1 MCRRQPGNG
10 FPGRRREPLPKKSF
24 CGKTTQKVFAFATG
38 EAACPPMTE
47 PGTARGSQGFAFLK
61 IRKGDA
67 AARWV
72 AASRETL
79 SRDFPMRR
87 EAAFVQAAAGKRVLR
102 KNDIRS
108 FRVRIRRTRAA
119 IFQKATLATAAGG
132 GRREQG
138 LAPRSATGEAACPPM
153 TEPGTA
159 RGSQGFAFLKIR
171 KGDAAARW
179 VAASRETL
187 SRDFPMRREA
197 AFVQA
202 AVGKRVC
209 GSFCVRVRRT
219 RAVLFQKA
227 AGARTVTSARFRLS
241 GNGFPGRRRKPLPKK
256 SFCGKTTQKVFAFAT
271 GEAACPPM
279 TEPGTAR
286 GSQGFAF
293 IKIRKGDAA
302 ARWAAASRETL
313 SRGFPMR
320 REAAFVQAA
329 VGKRF
334 CGSFRVRV
342 R

>member
-1 MCRRQPGNG
+1 MRKNDIRSFGVRVRRTRAVLFQKATLATAAGG
-10 FPGRRREPLPKKSF
+10 GRREQGLAPRS
-24 CGKTTQKVFAFATG
+24 AIG

-67 AARWV
+67 AARWA

-87 EAAFVQAAAGKRVLR
+87 EAAFVQAAAGKRVSRQTERAAAKEIVLR

-138 LAPRSATGEAACPPM
+138 LAPRSAIGEAACPPM

-179 VAASRETL
+179 
-187 SRDFPMRREA
+187 
-197 AFVQA
+197 
-202 AVGKRVC
+202 
-209 GSFCVRVRRT
+209 
-219 RAVLFQKA
+219 
-227 AGARTVTSARFRLS
+227 
-241 GNGFPGRRRKPLPKK
+241 
-256 SFCGKTTQKVFAFAT
+256 
-271 GEAACPPM
+271 
-279 TEPGTAR
+279 
-286 GSQGFAF
+286 
-293 IKIRKGDAA
+293 
-302 ARWAAASRETL
+302 AAASRETP
-313 SRGFPMR
+313 G
-320 REAAFVQAA
+320 
-329 VGKRF
+329 
-334 CGSFRVRV
+334 
-342 R
+342 

>member
-1 MCRRQPGNG
+1 
-10 FPGRRREPLPKKSF
+10 
-24 CGKTTQKVFAFATG
+24 
-38 EAACPPMTE
+38 MTE

-67 AARWV
+67 AARWA

-87 EAAFVQAAAGKRVLR
+87 EAAFVQAAAGKRVSRQTERAAAKEIVLR

-138 LAPRSATGEAACPPM
+138 LAPRSA
-153 TEPGTA
+153 
-159 RGSQGFAFLKIR
+159 I
-171 KGDAAARW
+171 
-179 VAASRETL
+179 
-187 SRDFPMRREA
+187 
-197 AFVQA
+197 
-202 AVGKRVC
+202 
-209 GSFCVRVRRT
+209 
-219 RAVLFQKA
+219 
-227 AGARTVTSARFRLS
+227 
-241 GNGFPGRRRKPLPKK
+241 
-256 SFCGKTTQKVFAFAT
+256 

-293 IKIRKGDAA
+293 IRIRKGD
-302 ARWAAASRETL
+302 ETL

-320 REAAFVQAA
+320 RIVPHFCN
-329 VGKRF
+329 RF
-334 CGSFRVRV
+334 IWQTILACLLRGDMRHLYRFYIVSDHVYLGNT
-342 R
+342 

>member
-1 MCRRQPGNG
+1 MLPGILGTVHINN
-10 FPGRRREPLPKKSF
+10 REPLSKTAALCFILSKKSF
-24 CGKTTQKVFAFATG
+24 CGKMISEVFAGLFQK
-38 EAACPPMTE
+38 AADSK
-47 PGTARGSQGFAFLK
+47 GRAFGRVPQDAKSSAFIK

-67 AARWV
+67 AARWA

-79 SRDFPMRR
+79 SRGFPMRR
-87 EAAFVQAAAGKRVLR
+87 EAAFVRASVGKRVLRQKEKAAAKEIVLR

-108 FRVRIRRTRAA
+108 FRVRVRRTRAA

-179 VAASRETL
+179 AAASRETL
-187 SRDFPMRREA
+187 SRGFLMRREA

-202 AVGKRVC
+202 AVGKRFC

-241 GNGFPGRRRKPLPKK
+241 GNGFCGRRRKPLPK
-256 SFCGKTTQKVFAFAT
+256 T
-271 GEAACPPM
+271 AAL
-279 TEPGTAR
+279 A
-286 GSQGFAF
+286 
-293 IKIRKGDAA
+293 
-302 ARWAAASRETL
+302 L
-313 SRGFPMR
+313 
-320 REAAFVQAA
+320 
-329 VGKRF
+329 
-334 CGSFRVRV
+334 
-342 R
+342 

>member
-1 MCRRQPGNG
+1 MLPGILGTVHINN
-10 FPGRRREPLPKKSF
+10 REPLSKTAALCFILSKKSF
-24 CGKTTQKVFAFATG
+24 CGKMISEVFAGLFQK
-38 EAACPPMTE
+38 AADSK
-47 PGTARGSQGFAFLK
+47 GRAFGRVPQDAKSSAFIK

-79 SRDFPMRR
+79 SRGFPMRR
-87 EAAFVQAAAGKRVLR
+87 EAAFVQAAAGKRVSRQTEKAAAKEIVLR

-179 VAASRETL
+179 
-187 SRDFPMRREA
+187 
-197 AFVQA
+197 
-202 AVGKRVC
+202 
-209 GSFCVRVRRT
+209 
-219 RAVLFQKA
+219 
-227 AGARTVTSARFRLS
+227 
-241 GNGFPGRRRKPLPKK
+241 
-256 SFCGKTTQKVFAFAT
+256 
-271 GEAACPPM
+271 
-279 TEPGTAR
+279 
-286 GSQGFAF
+286 
-293 IKIRKGDAA
+293 
-302 ARWAAASRETL
+302 AAASRETL

-329 VGKRF
+329 AGKRVSRQTERAAAKEIVLRKNDIR
-334 CGSFRVRV
+334 SFRVRV
-342 R
+342 RRTRAAIF